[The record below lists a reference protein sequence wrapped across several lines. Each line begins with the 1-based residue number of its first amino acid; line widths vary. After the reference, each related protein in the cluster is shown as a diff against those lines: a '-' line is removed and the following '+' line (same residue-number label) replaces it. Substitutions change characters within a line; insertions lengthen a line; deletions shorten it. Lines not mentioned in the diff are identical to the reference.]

1 MATAFAWPRVRPIV
15 KVYRHLKE
23 APVRTETESDP
34 VSGHGCCGDGR
45 SLPGVG
51 LLGGWPNRDTV
62 SRPLHARHWPCMP
75 DSRAVTRGVAFH
87 LVWHRRLTRWEGGRL
102 RRSPAGMRSCQTV
115 GPARNDSHTRSAHG
129 AHAGNPTSEQI
140 IMETP
145 VRRRRPMR
153 VLVLR

>member
-75 DSRAVTRGVAFH
+75 DSRAVTRVLRSISSGI
-87 LVWHRRLTRWEGGRL
+87 EG
-102 RRSPAGMRSCQTV
+102 SPDGKEADCSAVPPECD
-115 GPARNDSHTRSAHG
+115 PARPWGQLVTIRTHGPRAERTPGTRHLSK
-129 AHAGNPTSEQI
+129 SSW
-140 IMETP
+140 
-145 VRRRRPMR
+145 RPR
-153 VLVLR
+153 